1 MHTTKHRPRV
11 MRLRSLLLL
20 SAFQFFSC
28 IKINSM
34 SIKAKCQIVN
44 GRRFNVSWRRCR
56 CNQQATLKYS
66 NLVGFISSITLEKG
80 YDGVKTRDVPA
91 IILQY

>member
-1 MHTTKHRPRV
+1 
-11 MRLRSLLLL
+11 
-20 SAFQFFSC
+20 
-28 IKINSM
+28 M

-91 IILQY
+91 CLFDYNTAILIVSHVHVYVQYIYL